1 MTHQCNDVQSPRECL
16 HILNHYTRVKAI
28 RQRIFVTL
36 LLLPLFAVAAES
48 TPAPPMAPPS
58 PPEINATAYIL
69 IDYDTDDVLAEKNID
84 ERVPPA
90 SLTKIMTS
98 YIAAREIESGR
109 IHLTDEVPV
118 SVNAW
123 RHAAPKERQSAMF
136 IREGT
141 TVKLEDLLRGI
152 IIQSGNDATVAVA
165 EYVGGGEDAFVDLMN
180 QEARTLGMSGTHFV
194 NSDGLPDPEHYST
207 VRDLA
212 TLTRALIHDYPKH
225 YEIYSEKSF
234 SYNNIDQPNRN
245 RLLWRDRTV
254 DGVKTGHTSVAGYCL
269 IASALRDGMRLISV
283 VMGTDSDE
291 ARMRESQKLLSYGYR
306 YFETHRLYEPGVMLR
321 TADVWY
327 GKDNEVQLGVTAAV
341 YVTIPRGRYA
351 DLKAETDVDR
361 VVKAPFEAGAPF
373 GQLRVVLD
381 DKTLVKVPLTAET
394 AEEEAGWFKRLWQSV
409 YLFFRELLS

>member
-1 MTHQCNDVQSPRECL
+1 M
-16 HILNHYTRVKAI
+16 RVRAI
-28 RQRIFVTL
+28 RPRIFVTL
-36 LLLPLFAVAAES
+36 LLLPVLAFAAES
-48 TPAPPMAPPS
+48 ALPPMAPPQ

-69 IDYDTDDVLAEKNID
+69 IDYDTDKTLAEKNID
-84 ERVPPA
+84 ERIPPA

-98 YIAAREIESGR
+98 YIAAREIDAGR
-109 IHLTDEVPV
+109 IHLDDQVPV
-118 SVNAW
+118 SINAW
-123 RHAAPKERQSAMF
+123 RHAAPEARQSAMF

-152 IIQSGNDATVAVA
+152 IVQSGNDATVAVA
-165 EYVGGGEDAFVDLMN
+165 EYIGGSEGAFVDLMN
-180 QEARTLGMSGTHFV
+180 RQAKALGMTNTHFA

-212 TLTRALIHDYPKH
+212 TLTRALIHDHPKH

-254 DGVKTGHTSVAGYCL
+254 DGVKTGHTEAAGYCL

-283 VMGTDSDE
+283 VVGTDSDE

-306 YFETHRLYEPGVMLR
+306 YFETHKLYDPGVMLR
-321 TADVWY
+321 TAKVWY
-327 GKDNEVQLGVTAAV
+327 GKDDEVQLGVTAPV
-341 YVTIPRGRYA
+341 YVTVPRGRYG

-361 VVKAPFEAGAPF
+361 VVKAPFAVGAPL
-373 GQLRVVLD
+373 GQLQVALD
-381 DKTLVKVPLTAET
+381 DKTLVKVPLTAQS
-394 AEEEAGWFKRLWQSV
+394 AVEEAGWFKRMWQSV